1 MTFISHSSSLGI
13 WTVSYLDRFSGVAR
27 LYGTEALETFRTSKV
42 AVVGIGG
49 VGSWVAESL
58 ARTGFENIHL
68 IDMDDICVTNTNRQ
82 IHTNKTTVGQLKVE
96 AMAERLRAINPD
108 INAVPIMDFLT
119 KDNIPQYLTGFDF
132 VIDAIDSVKVKAAL
146 IAWCK
151 RNKVPIITTGAA
163 GGQMDPTQITIGD
176 LNKTYNDPLARKVR
190 TELRREYNFSRNQ
203 QRNYSV
209 MCVYSTEQLNYP
221 QPDGSIC
228 KQKAFTDGSA
238 KLDCAVG
245 LGAATMVTA
254 TFGLV
259 AASKVAEKLAG
270 IVRKPKKPKH
280 FK

>member
-1 MTFISHSSSLGI
+1 MSH
-13 WTVSYLDRFSGVAR
+13 LDRFSGIAR
-27 LYGTEALETFRTSKV
+27 LYGSEALETFRISKV
-42 AVVGIGG
+42 AVVGVGG
-49 VGSWVAESL
+49 VGSWAAEGL
-58 ARTGFENIHL
+58 ARTGFGNIHL

-82 IHTNKTTVGQLKVE
+82 IHTNQSTIGQLKVE
-96 AMAERLRAINPD
+96 AMAQRLKAINPE
-108 INAVPIMDFLT
+108 INAVPVMDFLT
-119 KDNIPQYLTGFDF
+119 KENIKDHLEGFDF
-132 VIDAIDSVKVKAAL
+132 VVDAIDSVKVKAAL

-228 KQKAFTDGSA
+228 KQKAFTDGSV

-259 AASKVAEKLAG
+259 AASKVAERLAK
-270 IVRKPKKPKH
+270 IVRKPKKPKNAR
-280 FK
+280 